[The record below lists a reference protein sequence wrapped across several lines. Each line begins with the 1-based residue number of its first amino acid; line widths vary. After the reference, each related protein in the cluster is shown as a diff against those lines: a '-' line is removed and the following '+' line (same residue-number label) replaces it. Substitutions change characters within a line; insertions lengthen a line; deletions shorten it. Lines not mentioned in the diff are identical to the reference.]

1 MPTDQ
6 PSLAE
11 RRGIR
16 FVSQEGFPA
25 RVMAIDGTWCRD
37 CKIMDVSDFGAKL
50 LIDQSVEGL
59 RLREF
64 FLVLSRT
71 GIAHR
76 RCELVWFRGCELG
89 VNFVKRTGATAQP
102 KSKIRD
108 ASGRNLR
115 GTEAATE

>member
-1 MPTDQ
+1 MNTNHRRKSSLCLPSPLRPTQRFKRCEGNVTVAELSPAAVGCAMPTDQ

-11 RRGIR
+11 RRGNR

-50 LIDQSVEGL
+50 QIDQSVEGL

-64 FLVLSRT
+64 F
-71 GIAHR
+71 
-76 RCELVWFRGCELG
+76 
-89 VNFVKRTGATAQP
+89 
-102 KSKIRD
+102 
-108 ASGRNLR
+108 
-115 GTEAATE
+115 